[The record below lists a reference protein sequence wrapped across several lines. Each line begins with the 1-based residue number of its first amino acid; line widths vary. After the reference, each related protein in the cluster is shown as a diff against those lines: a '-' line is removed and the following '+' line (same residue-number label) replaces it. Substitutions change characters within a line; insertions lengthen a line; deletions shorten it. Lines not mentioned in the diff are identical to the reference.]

1 MEKKKKTSRTPIDLY
16 IEDVERAF
24 KKVEEF
30 QKILEKGK
38 TPQQIFEDLVRL
50 ITIDE

>member
-1 MEKKKKTSRTPIDLY
+1 MEKKKGSSRTPIN
-16 IEDVERAF
+16 ISVADVERAF
-24 KKVEEF
+24 KKVKEF

-50 ITIDE
+50 IAVDE